1 LYLKRIELRGFKSFA
16 EKTIISF
23 EQGVTCIVGPNGSG
37 KSNITDAIRWVLG
50 EQRVKTLRGSKMED
64 VIFSGTKH
72 RKPLGLAEVKLVFDN
87 AEQFFPL
94 EYDEIEIERRVFRS
108 GDSEYQIN
116 GMPCRLKDIREIL
129 MDTGIGREGYSI
141 IGQGKIDEIL
151 SGGKDERRL
160 LFEEAAGIL
169 KYKTRKNESER
180 KLKTTEDNLS
190 RIEDIISEIK
200 DRVEPLRIESERAT
214 RFLSLSEQLK
224 QIELQY
230 FANRYITCE
239 EELVKLLSQ
248 IEQMNDAQSVQEE
261 NYVSLKTR
269 YDEKEQSLFEINRK
283 LRQLESTYHEKNNL
297 KSQTVGEKA
306 LIEEKIQNVNHNVK
320 RLEEEIV
327 EIKAEEASY
336 IEQVASIDAVL
347 LTLNKDLNDVTTA
360 LSEDE
365 ATLLSIQDEMVSL
378 KSTNESE
385 LQEIYSNLNEIEVM
399 KSSIAT
405 LKRANDSLGEK
416 RIQLQEQIDIYKKAA
431 SENETQ
437 MTDTKAYLTE
447 ISKKIEMAQSDLSKA
462 IAHDLY
468 LNEQHEKSIKQYDRL
483 EKQFNEDRTELKLLE
498 TLEAEYDGYDK
509 GVKEILTNLPNAE
522 GIHGIVASLISV
534 PKRVETAIEVAL
546 GRSIQHIVCERD
558 SDAKEA
564 IDFLRKNQLGRV
576 TFLPLNQVRGSGQ
589 QKDVLKEVV
598 KEKGFIGV
606 ASDLIETPEVY
617 TELVAYLL
625 GRIMIVEDFET
636 ARRLLRVKNIKYK
649 IITLQGDVLIPGG
662 TITGGSFKSKMTN
675 ILGRRRRIETLK
687 SQIETAK
694 AKLKTYDQDIAQLV
708 VSKEENQ
715 LQLKA
720 LRVEID
726 QLKLEE
732 VKVSHLSQQQ
742 KQLVENATASCDK
755 ATKDLAV
762 LTDEFNAHCVEINEK
777 ELRIVENEKNVALLE
792 ERVKDY
798 KEHVVMFEERL
809 QDVNERMTKKKI
821 EMASIQQEYT
831 FKEREKHRASDDLK
845 TIAHKRETRERLL
858 KEELDRKDLFYQ
870 KVDDIENSIN
880 TISKVIE
887 TIKESRSSLDEEK
900 HTCDKSLK
908 ELTLSLSESSRQTE
922 DLKAKMHQ
930 IDLKKVKFEVEK
942 EAVVAELWDKYEL
955 SIGEAIREVPEE
967 PVSGNIKT
975 LKSEIKSLGS
985 VNIAAIKEYEEVSE
999 RYVFLK
1005 SQEEDLLKATSQL
1018 RKIIKDLEKQMVIIF
1033 TEHFDYIGKQFKETF
1048 RMLFHGG
1055 DAELILSDETDV
1067 LNSDIEIIAQPP
1079 GKKLQSLNL
1088 LSGGEKALTA
1098 IALLFAILRTK
1109 PTPFCV
1115 LDEIEAALDDV
1126 NVYRFADFIK
1136 SYADKSQFVVIT
1148 HRKGTMEVADTLYGV
1163 TMEEYG
1169 ISKVL
1174 SVKLEEVAGAY
1185 EA

>member
-1 LYLKRIELRGFKSFA
+1 
-16 EKTIISF
+16 
-23 EQGVTCIVGPNGSG
+23 
-37 KSNITDAIRWVLG
+37 
-50 EQRVKTLRGSKMED
+50 
-64 VIFSGTKH
+64 
-72 RKPLGLAEVKLVFDN
+72 
-87 AEQFFPL
+87 
-94 EYDEIEIERRVFRS
+94 
-108 GDSEYQIN
+108 
-116 GMPCRLKDIREIL
+116 

-160 LFEEAAGIL
+160 LFEEAAGVL

-190 RIEDIISEIK
+190 RIEDIIAEIK

-214 RFLSLSEQLK
+214 RFLNLSEKLK

-230 FANRYITCE
+230 YAKRYTTCE
-239 EELVKLLSQ
+239 EELVNLLSQ
-248 IEQMNDAQSVQEE
+248 IEQMNDVQNVQQE
-261 NYVSLKTR
+261 NYKALKER
-269 YDEKEQSLFEINRK
+269 YDEKEKALFEINRK

-306 LIEEKIQNVNHNVK
+306 LIEEKIQNVNDNLK
-320 RLEEEIV
+320 RLEEEIA
-327 EIKAEEASY
+327 EIKIEESSFK
-336 IEQVASIDAVL
+336 EQVTKIDGIL
-347 LTLNKDLNDVTTA
+347 FELNQNCNVVKNALN
-360 LSEDE
+360 EDE
-365 ATLLSIQDEMVSL
+365 TTLAAIQNEMVSL
-378 KSTNESE
+378 KRTNESE
-385 LQEIYSNLNEIEVM
+385 LQEIYSYLNEIEVL
-399 KSSIAT
+399 KSSITT
-405 LKRANDSLGEK
+405 LERANDSLGEK
-416 RIQLQEQIDIYKKAA
+416 RTQLQEQIDTYKKAA

-437 MTDTKAYLTE
+437 MSTTKVYLSE
-447 ISKKIEMAQSDLSKA
+447 IHDKIDRAQSELSKS
-462 IAHDLY
+462 IAHDKY
-468 LNEQHEKSIKQYDRL
+468 LNEQHEKVIKQYGRL

-498 TLEAEYDGYDK
+498 TLEAEYDGYDR
-509 GVKEILTNLPNAE
+509 GVKEILTHLPNAD
-522 GIHGIVASLISV
+522 GIHGIVASVITV

-546 GRSIQHIVCERD
+546 GRSIQHIVCEKD
-558 SDAKEA
+558 SDAKDA

-589 QKDVLKEVV
+589 QKEVIKEAS
-598 KEKGFIGV
+598 KEKGYIGV

-617 TELVAYLL
+617 TELIAYLL
-625 GRIMIVEDFET
+625 GRIIIVEDFDT
-636 ARRLLRVKNIKYK
+636 AKKLLRVKNIKYK
-649 IITLQGDVLIPGG
+649 VITLQGDVLIPGG

-675 ILGRRRRIETLK
+675 ILGRRRRIDTLK
-687 SQIETAK
+687 AQIEVASEKLEMLRHETSQIV
-694 AKLKTYDQDIAQLV
+694 I
-708 VSKEENQ
+708 SKEENQ
-715 LQLKA
+715 AQLK
-720 LRVEID
+720 LFRSEID

-732 VKVSHLSQQQ
+732 VKVTHLSQQQ
-742 KQLVENATASCDK
+742 KQLVESANTSCDK
-755 ATKDLAV
+755 TQKDLAI
-762 LTDEFNAHCVEINEK
+762 LTGEVEAHQTEMEEK
-777 ELRIVENEKNVALLE
+777 KLRITQCEKDVASLE
-792 ERVKDY
+792 ARVKDY
-798 KEHVVMFEERL
+798 KEHVTLFEERL
-809 QDVNERMTKKKI
+809 QDVNERMTKKRI
-821 EMASIQQEYT
+821 EIASIEQEIV

-845 TIAHKRETRERLL
+845 TIMHKRETREHLL
-858 KEELDRKDLFYQ
+858 KEENERKDLFYQ
-870 KVDDIENSIN
+870 KVDAIESSIN
-880 TISKVIE
+880 TIAKAIE
-887 TIKESRSSLDEEK
+887 TIKASKIALDEEK
-900 HTCDKSLK
+900 GICDLALK

-930 IDLKKVKFEVEK
+930 VDLKKVKFEVEK
-942 EAVVAELWDKYEL
+942 EAVVSELWDKYEL
-955 SIGEAIREVPEE
+955 SIGEAIREAPEE
-967 PVSGNIKT
+967 PISGNIKT
-975 LKSEIKSLGS
+975 LKSEIKALGS
-985 VNIAAIKEYEEVSE
+985 VNIAAIKEYEDVSE
-999 RYVFLK
+999 RYTFLK
-1005 SQEEDLLKATSQL
+1005 SQEEDLLKATAQL

-1055 DAELILSDETDV
+1055 DAALILVDETDV

-1136 SYADKSQFVVIT
+1136 TYADKSQFVVIT

-1174 SVKLEEVAGAY
+1174 SVKLEEVANAY